1 MSEITLK
8 YRPLGRLLVA
18 IIIAVTGTIIT
29 IASGQWWFCL
39 LLESGLRGPDVP
51 GRVVTMANR

>member
-1 MSEITLK
+1 MSEITFK
-8 YRPLGRLLVA
+8 YRALGRLLVA
-18 IIIAVTGTIIT
+18 VIIAVTVTIIT
-29 IASGQWWFCL
+29 IASGQWWFYR